1 MFAASFFYVNFVSFP
16 VHFQTCV
23 SVKTF
28 RRIL

>member
-1 MFAASFFYVNFVSFP
+1 MISTSFFYVNFVSSP
-16 VHFQTCV
+16 AHFQTCV